1 MGRWSKERHAQ
12 EAAKK
17 AAAAAKNAPAE
28 TQAVEPSEPEEQNN
42 LGRAP
47 TRNEPRW
54 QAMEEVVQRHNKTSG
69 IEEPK
74 EEKAEPNEEPK
85 AETPKAEPGA
95 KEPEAK
101 VEPETQAPVEPAPV
115 PVVKQVVDGKEY
127 EVPQA
132 EIDEAGGAVAWRKSK
147 AADNR
152 LAEAKEALAES
163 KRTQAQFAQYIQG
176 LVQQQQQ
183 QPQPPTQQQV
193 EHQQFLQ
200 NRLEY
205 IRQGTPEQAAQ
216 ALNDIL
222 ARAIPQVDP
231 LAIKNQTIMEM
242 RYASGAD
249 SFKKEFQD
257 IAANPNLMQYA
268 GFVENQKLAQ
278 LRQKGLFNDPRM
290 ALAFD
295 WNEFFRS
302 IGNEVRS
309 AVRPS
314 QPAPVAQTPS
324 QPSQGSE
331 KEARKASIVNLP
343 TAAARAELPKEE
355 KPETR
360 EDTLNQMRKRRGLQN

>member
-1 MGRWSKERHAQ
+1 MGRWTKERHAQ

-17 AAAAAKNAPAE
+17 AEQAATAPQPE
-28 TQAVEPSEPEEQNN
+28 QPEPSEPEQNE
-42 LGRAP
+42 LRRVH

-54 QAMEEVVQRHNKTSG
+54 NAMNEVVERHNKTSG
-69 IEEPK
+69 MEPEVPKDEPK
-74 EEKAEPNEEPK
+74 AEAKAEAPEAPKAEPEAPKVEPK
-85 AETPKAEPGA
+85 AETP
-95 KEPEAK
+95 
-101 VEPETQAPVEPAPV
+101 VEPEPQVAVT
-115 PVVKQVVDGKEY
+115 KQVVDGKEY

-132 EIDEAGGAVAWRKSK
+132 EIDEAGGPAAWRKSK

-152 LAEAKEALAES
+152 LAEAKETLAES
-163 KRTQAQFAQYIQG
+163 KRTQQQFTQYLQS
-176 LVQQQQQ
+176 VAQQ
-183 QPQPPTQQQV
+183 QPQQPTQQQV

-216 ALNDIL
+216 ALNEIL
-222 ARAIPQVDP
+222 ARSVPQINP
-231 LAIKNQTIMEM
+231 EAIKNQTIMEM

-249 SFKKEFQD
+249 NFKKEFQD
-257 IAANPNLMQYA
+257 ISVNQNLMQYA
-268 GFVENQKLAQ
+268 GFIENQKLAQ
-278 LRQKGLFNDPRM
+278 LRQRGVFNDPRIAM
-290 ALAFD
+290 SFD

-309 AVRPS
+309 AVRPP

-343 TAAARAELPKEE
+343 SAAARAELPKEE

-360 EDTLNQMRKRRGLQN
+360 EDVLNQMRKKRGLHTG

>member
-17 AAAAAKNAPAE
+17 AEDAAKNKPE
-28 TQAVEPSEPEEQNN
+28 TEVTETPDEPQPEF
-42 LGRAP
+42 GRVP

-54 QAMEEVVQRHNKTSG
+54 NAMNEVVERHNKTSG
-69 IEEPK
+69 MEPEPK
-74 EEKAEPNEEPK
+74 EEPK
-85 AETPKAEPGA
+85 AEAPKAEALEVPKAEP
-95 KEPEAK
+95 EAPK
-101 VEPETQAPVEPAPV
+101 VEPKAEAPVEPEPQVAV
-115 PVVKQVVDGKEY
+115 TKQVVDGKEY

-132 EIDEAGGAVAWRKSK
+132 EIDEAGGPAAWRKSK

-152 LAEAKEALAES
+152 LAEAKETLAES
-163 KRTQAQFAQYIQG
+163 KRTQQQFTQYLQS
-176 LVQQQQQ
+176 VAQQ
-183 QPQPPTQQQV
+183 QPQQPTQQQV

-216 ALNDIL
+216 ALNEIL
-222 ARAIPQVDP
+222 ARSVPQINP
-231 LAIKNQTIMEM
+231 EAIKNQTIMEM

-249 SFKKEFQD
+249 NFKKEFQD
-257 IAANPNLMQYA
+257 ISVNQNLMQYA
-268 GFVENQKLAQ
+268 GFIENQKLAQ
-278 LRQKGLFNDPRM
+278 LRQRGVFNDPRIAM
-290 ALAFD
+290 SFD

-309 AVRPS
+309 AVRPP

-360 EDTLNQMRKRRGLQN
+360 EDVLNQMRKKRGLHTG